1 MPYYRRNRSLRLFLL
16 PVSIVFSIML
26 SACTPTGAPGGGGE
40 STSKKATR
48 SEILAATRTIEL
60 ERRLN
65 LPEVAIGDTYVFDN
79 PITSWEVVDVT
90 NDRITWVSNQGA
102 RIITSNNPLLPSYEW
117 ISESDGQGKRLI
129 SDVKGDL
136 FPLKKGNKTTFR
148 STVSIDDQPSQWSFS
163 WNCAILGEVNV
174 TVPAGNFNAFS
185 IVCARDASDTITY
198 YYAPEL
204 GYYVRMEI
212 GGNRGSVLK
221 QRNLL
226 SYNNVAGASLQAT
239 QRLSITDDG
248 SQISDNN
255 APILP
260 LPLDDIE
267 PTNLAQQNAQA
278 LLQRNQRNQANNN
291 NVLPIPGLLEEV
303 APSDNLT
310 QTPSANIPQLLEP
323 NPSAAPSNNFIE
335 LPQTQPQQPQPLNN
349 QTALLTQPPVNI
361 LAGQTLA
368 VHLASY
374 RNRADAEKGWRILSG
389 NNPSELRGKNYTIQ
403 QVDLGNIGIFFRLYA
418 SPFNSLQTADN
429 LCKRLRAKG
438 LYCQVSEI

>member
-1 MPYYRRNRSLRLFLL
+1 MRLSFLTS
-16 PVSIVFSIML
+16 VIIVPIML
-26 SACTPTGAPGGGGE
+26 SACTPTATPGLSGE
-40 STSKKATR
+40 SSSKKATR
-48 SEILAATRTIEL
+48 SEILAATRTIDL

-65 LPEVAIGDTYVFDN
+65 LPEIAIGDTYIFDN
-79 PITSWEVVDVT
+79 PITSWEVVDIV
-90 NDRITWVSNQGA
+90 NDRISWVSNQGA

-117 ISESDGQGKRLI
+117 ISENDGQGKRLI
-129 SDVKGDL
+129 SDMQGDL

-148 STVSIDDQPSQWSFS
+148 STVSIDGQPSQWSFS

-185 IVCARDASDTITY
+185 IACARDASDTITY

-212 GGNRGSVLK
+212 GGNRGTVLK

-239 QRLSITDDG
+239 QNLSITDDDT
-248 SQISDNN
+248 QVSDNN

-260 LPLDDIE
+260 LPLDDVE

-278 LLQRNQRNQANNN
+278 LRQRNQRGQVANNS
-291 NVLPIPGLLEEV
+291 NVLPIPGLLQEV
-303 APSDNLT
+303 QPSGNLAE
-310 QTPSANIPQLLEP
+310 TPSANMPQLLEP
-323 NPSAAPSNNFIE
+323 DLPTTPPAKPLIKLQPSD
-335 LPQTQPQQPQPLNN
+335 N
-349 QTALLTQPPVNI
+349 QTALLTQPPANI
-361 LAGQTLA
+361 LAGQTVA

-374 RNRADAEKGWRILSG
+374 HNRADAERGWRILSDD
-389 NNPSELRGKNYTIQ
+389 NPRELRGKNYTIQ
-403 QVDLGNIGIFFRLYA
+403 QVDLGNIGVFFRLYA
-418 SPFNSLQTADN
+418 TPFNSLQTADN
-429 LCKRLRAKG
+429 LCKNLRAKG

>member
-1 MPYYRRNRSLRLFLL
+1 M
-16 PVSIVFSIML
+16 
-26 SACTPTGAPGGGGE
+26 
-40 STSKKATR
+40 
-48 SEILAATRTIEL
+48 
-60 ERRLN
+60 
-65 LPEVAIGDTYVFDN
+65 FDN

-117 ISESDGQGKRLI
+117 ISQSDGQGKRLI
-129 SDVKGDL
+129 SDVKGEL

-148 STVSIDDQPSQWSFS
+148 STVSINDQPSQWSFS

-212 GGNRGSVLK
+212 GGNRGSILK

-226 SYNNVAGASLQAT
+226 SYNNAAGASLQAT
-239 QRLSITDDG
+239 QKLSITDDD

-260 LPLDDIE
+260 LPLDDVE
-267 PTNLAQQNAQA
+267 PTNLAQQNAEA
-278 LLQRNQRNQANNN
+278 LLRRNQRQPANNSN
-291 NVLPIPGLLEEV
+291 ILPIPGLLEEV
-303 APSDNLT
+303 APSDNMADNT
-310 QTPSANIPQLLEP
+310 ADNMPVTPSENLIAPAPVLIAPQ
-323 NPSAAPSNNFIE
+323 SSD
-335 LPQTQPQQPQPLNN
+335 N
-349 QTALLTQPPVNI
+349 QTALLTPTPPANI
-361 LAGQTLA
+361 LAGQTVA

-374 RNRADAEKGWRILSG
+374 RNRADAEKGWRILSSG
-389 NNPSELRGKNYTIQ
+389 NPSELNGKQYSIQ

-418 SPFNSLQTADN
+418 NPFNSLQTADN
-429 LCKRLRAKG
+429 LCKRLRVKG
-438 LYCQVSEI
+438 LYCQVSEF

>member
-1 MPYYRRNRSLRLFLL
+1 MRLFLL
-16 PVSIVFSIML
+16 TVAIIFSMML
-26 SACTPTGAPGGGGE
+26 SACTPTGAPGVTGE

-79 PITSWEVVDVT
+79 PITSWEVVDIQ

-117 ISESDGQGKRLI
+117 ISQSDGQGKRLI
-129 SDVKGDL
+129 SDMKGEL

-148 STVSIDDQPSQWSFS
+148 STVSINDQPSQWSFS

-212 GGNRGSVLK
+212 GGNKGSILK

-226 SYNNVAGASLQAT
+226 SYNNAAGASLQAT
-239 QRLSITDDG
+239 QRLSITDDDT
-248 SQISDNN
+248 QISDNN

-260 LPLDDIE
+260 LPLDDVA
-267 PTNLAQQNAQA
+267 PTNLAQQNAEA
-278 LLQRNQRNQANNN
+278 LLRRNQRQPANNS

-303 APSDNLT
+303 APSDNMADNLT
-310 QTPSANIPQLLEP
+310 DNMPQLLEP
-323 NPSAAPSNNFIE
+323 NPSATLIAPTPI
-335 LPQTQPQQPQPLNN
+335 QPQSSDN
-349 QTALLTQPPVNI
+349 QTALLTPTPPANI
-361 LAGQTLA
+361 LSGQRLA

-374 RNRADAEKGWRILSG
+374 HNRADAEKGWRILSNG
-389 NNPSELRGKNYTIQ
+389 NPSELNGKQYAIQ
-403 QVDLGNIGIFFRLYA
+403 QVDLGNLGIFFRLYA
-418 SPFNSLQTADN
+418 TPFNSLQTADN
-429 LCKRLRAKG
+429 LCKRLKTKG

>member
-1 MPYYRRNRSLRLFLL
+1 MRLFLL
-16 PVSIVFSIML
+16 PVSIIFSIML
-26 SACTPTGAPGGGGE
+26 SACTPTGAPGVSGE

-79 PITSWEVVDVT
+79 PITSWEVVDIS

-102 RIITSNNPLLPSYEW
+102 RIITSDNPLLPSYEW

-148 STVSIDDQPSQWSFS
+148 STVSIGGQPSQWSFS

-226 SYNNVAGASLQAT
+226 SYNNAAGASLQAT
-239 QRLSITDDG
+239 QRLQIADDNRA
-248 SQISDNN
+248 QISDDN
-255 APILP
+255 APTLP

-278 LLQRNQRNQANNN
+278 LLQRNQREQPKNSNI
-291 NVLPIPGLLEEV
+291 LPIPGLLEEV
-303 APSDNLT
+303 APSDNLSE
-310 QTPSANIPQLLEP
+310 TPSANMPQLLEP
-323 NPSAAPSNNFIE
+323 NPSVILAPTPEKSIS
-335 LPQTQPQQPQPLNN
+335 QPQPQPQPLDNE
-349 QTALLTQPPVNI
+349 TALLVQPPANI

-374 RNRADAEKGWRILSG
+374 RNRADAEKGWRILSNG
-389 NNPSELRGKNYTIQ
+389 NASELRGKNYAIQ
-403 QVDLGNIGIFFRLYA
+403 QVDLGNIGVFFRLYA
-418 SPFNSLQTADN
+418 TPFDSLQIADN

>member
-1 MPYYRRNRSLRLFLL
+1 MRLFLL
-16 PVSIVFSIML
+16 TVTVIFSIML
-26 SACTPTGAPGGGGE
+26 SACTPAGSPGVTGE
-40 STSKKATR
+40 STAKKATR

-65 LPEVAIGDTYVFDN
+65 LPEIAIGDTYVFDN

-117 ISESDGQGKRLI
+117 ISQSDGQGKRLI

-136 FPLKKGNKTTFR
+136 FPLKQGNKTTFR
-148 STVSIDDQPSQWSFS
+148 STVSINDQPSQWSFS

-185 IVCARDASDTITY
+185 VVCARDASDTITY

-204 GYYVRMEI
+204 GYYVRMEV
-212 GGNRGSVLK
+212 GGNKGSILK

-226 SYNNVAGASLQAT
+226 SYNNAAGASLQAT
-239 QRLSITDDG
+239 QKLSITDDD

-260 LPLDDIE
+260 LPLDDVA
-267 PTNLAQQNAQA
+267 PTNLAQQNAAA
-278 LLQRNQRNQANNN
+278 LLQRNQRQPAKNS
-291 NVLPIPGLLEEV
+291 NVLPIPGLLEEI
-303 APSDNLT
+303 APSDNMAE
-310 QTPSANIPQLLEP
+310 TPSDNTPQLLVP
-323 NPSAAPSNNFIE
+323 NPSANLIAPTPIA
-335 LPQTQPQQPQPLNN
+335 PQSSDN
-349 QTALLTQPPVNI
+349 QTALLTPTPPVNI
-361 LAGQTLA
+361 LAGQRLA

-374 RNRADAEKGWRILSG
+374 HNRADAEKGWRILSSG
-389 NNPSELRGKNYTIQ
+389 NPSELSGKQYSIQ

-418 SPFNSLQTADN
+418 TPFNSLQTADN

>member
-1 MPYYRRNRSLRLFLL
+1 MRLSLLTVPIIL
-16 PVSIVFSIML
+16 SMIL
-26 SACTPTGAPGGGGE
+26 SACTPTGTPGVTGE
-40 STSKKATR
+40 DASKKATR

-79 PITSWEVVDVT
+79 PITSWEVIDIT

-117 ISESDGQGKRLI
+117 ISENDGQGKRLI
-129 SDVKGDL
+129 SDMQGEL
-136 FPLKKGNKTTFR
+136 FPLQKGNKSTFR
-148 STVSIDDQPSQWSFS
+148 STVSIDGQPSQWSFK
-163 WNCAILGEVNV
+163 WNCAIIGEVNI
-174 TVPAGNFNAFS
+174 TVPAGNFNAFR
-185 IVCARDASDTITY
+185 VACARDASDTITY

-212 GGNRGSVLK
+212 GGNRGAILK

-239 QRLSITDDG
+239 QRLSITDDDG

-260 LPLDDIE
+260 LPLDGVE

-278 LLQRNQRNQANNN
+278 LLQRNQRTTTGGNNQ
-291 NVLPIPGLLEEV
+291 NVLPIPGLLQEV
-303 APSDNLT
+303 TPSGNLAE
-310 QTPSANIPQLLEP
+310 TPSANIPQLLTP
-323 NPSAAPSNNFIE
+323 TPQ
-335 LPQTQPQQPQPLNN
+335 PQTQTLDN
-349 QTALLTQPPVNI
+349 QTATLISPPANI

-374 RNRADAEKGWRILSG
+374 RNRADAEQGWRILTG
-389 NNPSELRGKNYTIQ
+389 ENPSELRGKNYTIQ
-403 QVDLGNIGIFFRLYA
+403 QVDLGNIGVFFRLYA
-418 SPFNSLQTADN
+418 TPFSSLQTADN
-429 LCKRLRAKG
+429 LCKRLKAKG